1 MYGDVCN
8 YCTLARVLHCR
19 AGALTGGK
27 THAPHTI
34 VEGSN
39 NIVNNMLSLIIDPAA
54 MGSKDDFDAEVED
67 FIGWVKSSTP
77 QPGVAS
83 VLIPGEPE
91 E

>member
-1 MYGDVCN
+1 
-8 YCTLARVLHCR
+8 
-19 AGALTGGK
+19 
-27 THAPHTI
+27 
-34 VEGSN
+34 
-39 NIVNNMLSLIIDPAA
+39 MLSLIIDPAA

-77 QPGVAS
+77 QPAVAS